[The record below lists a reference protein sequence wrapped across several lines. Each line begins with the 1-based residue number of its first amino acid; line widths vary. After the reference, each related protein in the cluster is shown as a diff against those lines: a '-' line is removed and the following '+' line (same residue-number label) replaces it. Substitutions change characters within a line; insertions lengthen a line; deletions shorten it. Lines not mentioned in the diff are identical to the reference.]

1 MTPEQ
6 QARLDACLE
15 EVAGILYADTI
26 EEMQTLEDIERVVR
40 GHLLEKVG
48 PGIGHFLLQQ
58 LPKRSQDECDGSEA
72 ASERS
77 VCTSNKRND

>member
-15 EVAGILYADTI
+15 EAARILYADTT

-40 GHLLEKVG
+40 GHLLNKVG
-48 PGIGHFLLQQ
+48 PEIGHFLSEQ
-58 LPKRSQDECDGSEA
+58 LHKRKRDERGDSKA
-72 ASERS
+72 ALES
-77 VCTSNKRND
+77 